1 MIIKSIVVL
10 FFIYLIY
17 AGIFFFLQRK
27 LIYPTSVI
35 PASELL
41 TENGQYE
48 KYFIRSGESKV
59 EVLFFSAKDNKGQ
72 GQPLLIIAHGNAS
85 LIDYWTDLLDKPL
98 EMGLN
103 ILLVEYPGYG
113 RSTGTPSQQS
123 ITDVFIKAYDQFA
136 KDERVD
142 KNRIVFFGRSL
153 GGGVVC
159 SLAKHREPAALILSS
174 TFSSIRSF
182 TSQYFLPGFLASDPY
197 DNLALIEEY
206 TGPLMLVH
214 GTADKTIPIAH
225 SRKLKSVHP
234 HAFWLTY
241 NTDHNNTPPN
251 WDNFWGEVN
260 SFLIQAGIF
269 QNEV

>member
-10 FFIYLIY
+10 IFVYLIY

-35 PASELL
+35 PYSELQVKDGL
-41 TENGQYE
+41 YE
-48 KYFIRSGESKV
+48 KYFIQAAEGRV
-59 EVLFFSAKDNKGQ
+59 EALFFPAKNMEGQ
-72 GQPLLIIAHGNAS
+72 PQPLLIIAHGNAS
-85 LIDYWTDLLDKPL
+85 LIDFWTDLLDNPL
-98 EMGLN
+98 EMGFN
-103 ILLVEYPGYG
+103 VLLVEYPGYG
-113 RSTGTPSQQS
+113 RSTGTPSQES

-136 KDERVD
+136 RDERVD
-142 KNRIVFFGRSL
+142 KKRIVFLGRSL

-159 SLAKHREPAALILSS
+159 SLAKQREPAAMILSS
-174 TFSSIRSF
+174 TFSSVRSF
-182 TSQYFLPGFLASDPY
+182 TGQYFLPGFLARDPY
-197 DNLALIEEY
+197 DNLTVIKDY

-225 SRKLKSVHP
+225 SKKLKSVHP

-251 WDNFWGEVN
+251 WNNFWSEVN

-269 QNEV
+269 